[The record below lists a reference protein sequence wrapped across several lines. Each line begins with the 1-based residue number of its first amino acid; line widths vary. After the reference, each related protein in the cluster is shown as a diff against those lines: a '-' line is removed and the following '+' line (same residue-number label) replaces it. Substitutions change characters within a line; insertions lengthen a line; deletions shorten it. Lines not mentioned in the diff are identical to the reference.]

1 MQPEI
6 FINISNLEDMVSER
20 TRYAIASHAAKLRRQ
35 RRGGRN
41 TSSAG
46 QSNHT
51 FVQWRHGQD
60 SVLTNRRH
68 QPVSIAPKRR
78 TTPQPFDVLG
88 QGRKDPFAAFAVFD
102 IPDLVHE
109 IIDHAVHHFW
119 PGLSPGN
126 MPDPENPAVT
136 AYLEAIR
143 QAPLA
148 FYAYMVGTAENYELL
163 GGVSS
168 RIKGFSQLCL
178 SYRIKM
184 IELINQEI

>member
-109 IIDHAVHHFW
+109 IIDH
-119 PGLSPGN
+119 
-126 MPDPENPAVT
+126 
-136 AYLEAIR
+136 
-143 QAPLA
+143 
-148 FYAYMVGTAENYELL
+148 GTPY
-163 GGVSS
+163 
-168 RIKGFSQLCL
+168 
-178 SYRIKM
+178 
-184 IELINQEI
+184 